1 MKTKYKKDKDFDT
14 VKVFREIK
22 ERISKEIKDL
32 SFEELQA
39 YFERTKLKKQM

>member
-1 MKTKYKKDKDFDT
+1 LTLSKCLGKL
-14 VKVFREIK
+14 K